1 MCDRPMKTFLAS
13 QSPAVLL
20 FDIDNTLY
28 RHNNYVYQQVDVLIQ
43 RLSQH
48 RDEPVEKTR
57 KLVSHTREQIAAKS
71 GRKPS
76 LGNTFVALGIPI
88 TTSVAWRTELMR
100 PEEYLQADPVIGE
113 TLQVLARR
121 FRLGAITN
129 NPVVI
134 GYRTLDVLGIRSLFD
149 VVVGLDTTM
158 HSKPA
163 WEPFAAALE
172 ALASTPNE
180 AIMVGDRYDVDLEP
194 MICRGGSGILIES
207 DEDLTLLG
215 SLPVLGV

>member
-1 MCDRPMKTFLAS
+1 MKTFLVS
-13 QSPAVLL
+13 QSPSVLL

-28 RHNNYVYQQVDVLIQ
+28 RHHHYVYEQVDVLIR
-43 RLSQH
+43 RLAEH
-48 RDEPVEKTR
+48 RGEPIEETR

-88 TTSVAWRTELMR
+88 TTSVTWRTELMK
-100 PEEYLQADPVIGE
+100 PESFLRADPVVKE
-113 TLQVLARR
+113 TLEILAQK

-129 NPVVI
+129 NPLVI
-134 GYRTLDVLGIRSLFD
+134 GYRTLEVLEIRSLFD

-172 ALASTPNE
+172 ALEATPRE
-180 AIMVGDRYDVDLEP
+180 TVMVGDRYDVDLEP
-194 MICRGGSGILIES
+194 VICRGGSGILIES
-207 DEDLTLLG
+207 DQDLPRLRAFPALE
-215 SLPVLGV
+215 L